1 METPFDKIN
10 DPIGIRVAA
19 GLSRLALA
27 LKTNAQQGAAP
38 HGLSPT
44 QSQILALLR
53 NQAEGMR
60 PSLLAQ
66 SLAIKAP
73 AMTEAVQ
80 PLLARGLA
88 VQTPDPEDGRAK
100 RISITDTGF
109 ALLATIADWPDALLE
124 TVADLPPLEQAVFYR
139 VILKMIR
146 QMQVRGTI
154 PAGRLC
160 VTCTH
165 FRPNVHADADT
176 PHHCALVDAPFGDRH
191 LRLDC
196 PEQSPAPPDLA
207 EAAWRRFLEAP
218 PPAFPM

>member
-10 DPIGIRVAA
+10 DPIGLRVAA

-73 AMTEAVQ
+73 AMTEALQ

-88 VQTPDPEDGRAK
+88 VQSPDPQDGRAK
-100 RISITDTGF
+100 RIAITDAGF
-109 ALLATIADWPDALLE
+109 ALLATIADWPDALLQ
-124 TVADLPPLEQAVFYR
+124 TVAELPPQEQAIFYR

-146 QMQVRGTI
+146 QMQVSGMIT
-154 PAGRLC
+154 PGRLC
-160 VTCTH
+160 ITCTH
-165 FRPNVHADADT
+165 FRPNAHADAET
-176 PHHCALVDAPFGDRH
+176 PHHCALVNAPFGDRH

-196 PEQSPAPPDLA
+196 PEQQHAAPDTA
-207 EAAWRRFLEAP
+207 EAAWLTFLNAP
-218 PPAFPM
+218 PPSLPI

>member
-10 DPIGIRVAA
+10 DPIGLRVAA

-53 NQAEGMR
+53 NHDTGMR

-66 SLAIKAP
+66 SLAIKPP
-73 AMTEAVQ
+73 AMTEALQ

-88 VQTPDPEDGRAK
+88 VQAPDPEDGRAK
-100 RISITDTGF
+100 RIAITDAGF

-124 TVADLPPLEQAVFYR
+124 TVAELAPIEQALFYR

-146 QMQVRGTI
+146 HMQVGGLI
-154 PAGRLC
+154 APGRLC
-160 VTCTH
+160 ITCVH
-165 FRPNVHADADT
+165 FRPNLHADAET
-176 PHHCALVDAPFGDRH
+176 PHHCTLVDAPFGDRH

-196 PEQSPAPPDLA
+196 PEQELAAPEFAD
-207 EAAWRRFLEAP
+207 AAWLAFLNP
-218 PPAFPM
+218 PRPG

>member
-1 METPFDKIN
+1 METLFDTIT
-10 DPIGIRVAA
+10 DPLGTRVAA

-53 NQAEGMR
+53 SHADGMR

-66 SLAIKAP
+66 SLAIKPP
-73 AMTEAVQ
+73 AMTEALQ

-88 VQTPDPEDGRAK
+88 IQAPDPQDGRAK
-100 RISITDTGF
+100 RVSISEAGL

-124 TVADLPPLEQAVFYR
+124 TVADLTPLEQTVFYR
-139 VILKMIR
+139 VLLKLIR
-146 QMQVRGTI
+146 QMQVSGSL
-154 PAGRLC
+154 PVGRLC
-160 VTCTH
+160 ITCIH
-165 FRPNVHADADT
+165 FRPNVHADAET

-196 PEQSPAPPDLA
+196 PDQRPAPPTAA
-207 EAAWRRFLEAP
+207 EAAWLNFLNAP
-218 PPAFPM
+218 SPSFPI

>member
-10 DPIGIRVAA
+10 DPIGLRVAA

-53 NQAEGMR
+53 NHEEGMR

-73 AMTEAVQ
+73 AMTEALQ

-88 VQTPDPEDGRAK
+88 AQTPDPNDGRAK
-100 RISITDTGF
+100 RISITDAGF
-109 ALLATIADWPDALLE
+109 ALLATIADWPDALLQ
-124 TVADLPPLEQAVFYR
+124 TVADLPPHEQAIFYR
-139 VILKMIR
+139 VILKMIH
-146 QMQVRGTI
+146 QTQIDGTI
-154 PAGRLC
+154 APGRLC
-160 VTCTH
+160 ITCVH
-165 FRPNVHADADT
+165 FHPNAHADADT
-176 PHHCALVDAPFGDRH
+176 PHHCALVNAPFGDRH

-196 PEQSPAPPDLA
+196 PEQQPAAPDVA
-207 EAAWRRFLEAP
+207 EAAWLSFARIP
-218 PPAFPM
+218 